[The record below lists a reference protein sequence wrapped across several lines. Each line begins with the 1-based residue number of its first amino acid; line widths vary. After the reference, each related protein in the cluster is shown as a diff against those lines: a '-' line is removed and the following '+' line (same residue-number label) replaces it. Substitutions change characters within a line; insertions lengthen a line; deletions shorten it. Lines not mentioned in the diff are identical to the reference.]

1 MVTMDLKSYVSLKL
15 SNVTSYYIGS
25 NTSDTTDNSK
35 YEKSVRF
42 SKCVEVIEIPS
53 RKELKH
59 LRLWYSNYEIDI
71 MKRQARNK
79 KIQLHIA
86 LDSLK
91 RHNSGSEFVGCHKN
105 VENSNVDIDK
115 YESAENKNKFFQI
128 HTFPAVTKWSKSV
141 EFVNLPVPSSSSK
154 FDLLN
159 LPKIMNSVKD
169 SSSFQTPICTQNEND
184 ESMNTVENS
193 DVGIDEYE
201 STENSNKLFHRN
213 SFCNLPL
220 LSSSNFGRLSKF
232 T

>member
-1 MVTMDLKSYVSLKL
+1 MGL
-15 SNVTSYYIGS
+15 
-25 NTSDTTDNSK
+25 
-35 YEKSVRF
+35 VRF
-42 SKCVEVIEIPS
+42 FRQGAISGRNFIE
-53 RKELKH
+53 
-59 LRLWYSNYEIDI
+59 Y
-71 MKRQARNK
+71 NK
-79 KIQLHIA
+79 
-86 LDSLK
+86 
-91 RHNSGSEFVGCHKN
+91 
-105 VENSNVDIDK
+105 
-115 YESAENKNKFFQI
+115 AENKNKFFQI

-141 EFVNLPVPSSSSK
+141 EFVNLPVLSSSSK

-169 SSSFQTPICTQNEND
+169 SSSFQTPICTPQNEND

-213 SFCNLPL
+213 SFCNLRL